1 MSEETKTVKTT
12 ASNIEVSVNTIIKKE
27 EVHPFKFE

>member
-1 MSEETKTVKTT
+1 MSKETKTVKNS

-27 EVHPFKFE
+27 EVYPFKFE